1 MTEIEKQINRKINK
15 EMSIKIEVNF
25 HYYVGIDVS
34 KKKLNVAVLMQ
45 GRIVKSLETANTTKG
60 FKELVKALQKL
71 PDSQAEKI
79 LICMESTSIYHLP
92 LASYLTSDGV
102 HFGVVWVENP
112 AQIKQSMGFR
122 RGQNDKTDA
131 RNIAEY
137 AYRHQDR
144 LRYKEADSRVYQR
157 PCPTLIQLKTVHLQR
172 SKLLKMKHQLQNE
185 IKEYESFN
193 MPEMQQVAVLKT
205 TLSKGV
211 IDKIEEAINDCEVKM
226 KALVKAD
233 SALKSTYDLIT
244 TVEGVGLLVSV
255 YLIVATDNFK
265 RFTSARKFACQ
276 IGIAPFTKQSGTSI
290 NRKSGVSHYAD
301 KLGKKMITNAVGCA
315 IRRYGGLRTYY
326 ERKVAEGKHES
337 KVLNACKNKL
347 LHRIF
352 AVVKTGKPYD
362 KFYQWQPQ

>member
-1 MTEIEKQINRKINK
+1 MRDKHKLVAQKVEG
-15 EMSIKIEVNF
+15 VVFHDF
-25 HYYVGIDVS
+25 HYFVGIDVS
-34 KKKLNVAVLMQ
+34 KKKVNAAVLMQ
-45 GRIVKSLETANTTKG
+45 GRIVKSLELLNTPKG
-60 FKELVKALQKL
+60 FKRLVKILKKL
-71 PDSQAEKI
+71 PDSQLDKV
-79 LICMESTSIYHLP
+79 LICMESTGIYHLP
-92 LASYLTSDGV
+92 LANYLTDEAV
-102 HFGVVWVENP
+102 KFGVVWVENA

-122 RGQNDKTDA
+122 RGQNDKADA

-137 AYRHQDR
+137 AYRHHDR
-144 LRYKEADSRVYQR
+144 LRYREADSRVYQR

-185 IKEYESFN
+185 IKEYESFDI
-193 MPEMQQVAVLKT
+193 PEMIEIAALKK
-205 TLSKGV
+205 TLSQGV
-211 IDKIEEAINDCEVKM
+211 LDEIEGGIKICEAKM
-226 KALVKAD
+226 KGLVNAD
-233 SALKSTYDLIT
+233 AELKETYQLIT

-265 RFTSARKFACQ
+265 RFTNARKFACQ
-276 IGIAPFTKQSGTSI
+276 IGIAPFVKQSGTSV
-290 NRKSGVSHYAD
+290 NQKSGVSHYAD

-352 AVVKTGKPYD
+352 AVMKSGKPYN
-362 KFYQWQPQ
+362 KFHQWQSQ